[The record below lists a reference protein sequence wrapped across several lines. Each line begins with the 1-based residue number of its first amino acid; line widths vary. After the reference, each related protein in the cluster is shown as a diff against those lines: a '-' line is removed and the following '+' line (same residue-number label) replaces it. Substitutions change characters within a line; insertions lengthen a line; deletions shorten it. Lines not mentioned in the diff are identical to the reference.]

1 MPFDFWKKSSKQR
14 ERVRRAKNASVAGD
28 LRRSLRVE
36 SLEERRVFTAVPYGA
51 NALDT
56 GEFLLGDVSVTPV
69 FLESNGTFDASTE
82 DWNELSKQSVLANID
97 EGLQWWEDTLDN
109 LNTVHDLNFSVDTTF
124 ADTPFET
131 RYEGISRRSND
142 YALYV
147 REFLDAQGY
156 TTGNLEIDMRN
167 FNHDQRLA
175 HNTQWAFTMII
186 VPSFNDADG
195 QFAAGG
201 SFRRA
206 FAFAGGLF
214 MVVPSTR
221 PASTIAHELGHIF
234 WARDEYLGGGNYFQR
249 RGYYNTQNTNA
260 ADNPDPNFEQQPSI
274 MAAGT
279 LLQDAYV
286 NNVSPASTLAQLG
299 WQDSDNDGIFDVL
312 DVPHRLNG
320 TGFYDTTSSTYRFQ
334 GSAAV
339 QTLPNLNP
347 SGLGNDIT
355 INRIREI
362 EYRFDGGAW
371 QTALTPDAYEVDLD
385 LSINVPDG
393 AQEIEIRARDSSTT
407 VTSNV
412 FLGRVVRADA
422 TPLPG
427 INGFAW
433 IDQNNNN
440 LRDLGEYG
448 QEFWTVE
455 LVDGSGTPLDLRT
468 VIEPDDL
475 PDGQLTSG
483 FSQDVSLRAIGSA
496 TDGRVGVF
504 NDTTPSTGSKVFRGF
519 SSQTSSY
526 LSGWTDS
533 SRRLQADFN
542 QPTSI
547 VEIDAIGT
555 GNNTYG
561 RLEAYNTQGQ
571 LLGRYTTQAL
581 GTGEV
586 ETMRIARGVED
597 IAYVIA
603 GGHGNTSVKL
613 DFLRFGP
620 ETTTLTGAQGQ
631 YAFHSLPAGSYNVRL
646 TPNNGFVA
654 IDPAGGQQVAS
665 VAANEAV
672 IDVDFGFGTT
682 SSDWQNPN
690 NQFDVNADT
699 IVTAIDV
706 LLIINDINQNGAR
719 DLTGSSTSTPPYI
732 DASGDSF
739 VSALDVLL
747 VINHVNNNSGNGE
760 GESVPALEWGE
771 DDEEERDFFFGQ
783 FA

>member
-1 MPFDFWKKSSKQR
+1 MLLNFWNKAPRQRRRIR
-14 ERVRRAKNASVAGD
+14 ERQRASIACD

-36 SLEERRVFTAVPYGA
+36 TLEERRVFTAVPYGA

-56 GEFLLGDVSVTPV
+56 GEFLLGDVAVTPV
-69 FLESNGTFDASTE
+69 FLESNGQFDPSTE
-82 DWNELSKQSVLANID
+82 DWTESSKQSVLANID

-109 LNTVHDLNFSVDTTF
+109 LNTVHEIDFTVDTTF

-142 YALYV
+142 YSLYV

-156 TTGNLEIDMRN
+156 TSGNLEIDMRN
-167 FNHDQRLA
+167 FNHAQRLA
-175 HNTQWAFTMII
+175 HNTQWAFTII
-186 VPSFNDADG
+186 MVPSFNDADG

-234 WARDEYLGGGNYFQR
+234 WARDEYIGGGNYFQR
-249 RGYYNTQNTNA
+249 RGYYNTQNLNA
-260 ADNPDPNFEQQPSI
+260 ADNPDPNFVQQPSI

-279 LLQDAYV
+279 LLQDAYD
-286 NNVSPASTLAQLG
+286 NNISPASTLAMIG

-320 TGFYDTTSSTYRFQ
+320 TGYYDTTTSTYRFQ
-334 GSAAV
+334 GSASV

-371 QTALTPDAYEVDLD
+371 QTALTPDVYEIDLN

-412 FLGRVVRADA
+412 FVGRVARADA

-433 IDQNNNN
+433 IDQNDNN

-455 LVDGSGTPLDLRT
+455 LVDGAGSPLELRT

-483 FSQDVSLRAIGSA
+483 FSPDVALRAIGSR
-496 TDGRVGVF
+496 TDGRIGVF
-504 NDTTPSTGSKVFRGF
+504 NDTSPSTGSKVFRGF
-519 SSQTSSY
+519 NTQTNSY
-526 LSGWTDS
+526 LSGWDS
-533 SRRLQADFN
+533 NMRFQADFN
-542 QPTSI
+542 QLTSI

-555 GNNTYG
+555 GNDTYG

-581 GTGEV
+581 GVGEV
-586 ETMRIARGVED
+586 ETMRIERGVED
-597 IAYVIA
+597 IAYIIA
-603 GGHGNTSVKL
+603 EGHGNTSVKL

-620 ETTTLTGAQGQ
+620 ESTTLTGPQGQ
-631 YAFHSLPAGSYNVRL
+631 FAFHSLPAGTYNVRM
-646 TPNNGFVA
+646 TPSNGFVA
-654 IDPAGGQQVAS
+654 IDPAGGQRVAS

-682 SSDWQNPN
+682 TSQWQNPN

-732 DASGDSF
+732 DSSGDSF
-739 VSALDVLL
+739 VSALDVLM
-747 VINHVNNNSGNGE
+747 VINHVNNNGSGE
-760 GESVPALEWGE
+760 GESVPALEWG
-771 DDEEERDFFFGQ
+771 DDEEERDLFFGE
-783 FA
+783 FV